1 MKVIFHLLDSAGV
14 NAWILYK
21 TVQREKGQWNIAAQ
35 QRHTLAWF
43 KECVVLFLCGSYTSR
58 NFTPSESVQVQHTQS
73 NSLEAILKHQVQPI
87 VNIPELTDTPRQ
99 GRCCLCKETK
109 RTACIVCLQVYC
121 YDRGRTH
128 LKQLLSQYYRRN
140 TLQTVEQSISTTSS
154 TTDST
159 LYMYQSI
166 QNTDTDTEADT
177 ERILMVNHLHQWI
190 NSANYSHIHTLASS
204 AYHKNPY
211 NGYSQ
216 GTDTR

>member
-1 MKVIFHLLDSAGV
+1 MRVFFHLLDSAVV
-14 NAWILYK
+14 NVWILYK

-43 KECVVLFLCGSYTSR
+43 KECVVLSLCGSYTSR

-87 VNIPELTDTPRQ
+87 VNIPELIDTPRQ
-99 GRCCLCKETK
+99 GRCCLGKETK
-109 RTACIVCLQVYC
+109 RTACIVCLQVLRLWE
-121 YDRGRTH
+121 DTFETNPITVLQKVHSSNGRTINH
-128 LKQLLSQYYRRN
+128 YNIINHRFYSLHAPVYTKHWHWYWGRYWQWYWWWTTCIRG
-140 TLQTVEQSISTTSS
+140 ST
-154 TTDST
+154 
-159 LYMYQSI
+159 
-166 QNTDTDTEADT
+166 
-177 ERILMVNHLHQWI
+177 
-190 NSANYSHIHTLASS
+190 NYSHIHTLASS